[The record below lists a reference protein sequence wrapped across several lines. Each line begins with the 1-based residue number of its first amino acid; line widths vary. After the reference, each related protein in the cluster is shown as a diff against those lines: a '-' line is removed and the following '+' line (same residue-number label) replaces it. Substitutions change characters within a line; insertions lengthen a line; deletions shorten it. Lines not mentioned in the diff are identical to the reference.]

1 MTILGP
7 RRTGDGDSGSGAHKG
22 RAARPFRRGRRV
34 TAVVGAC
41 LIVGSL
47 TTVAA
52 NASGASTRTS
62 HALSG
67 TLTMNVFTFSTAV
80 LKPVIAAFEKL
91 NPGVKIQA
99 ANVVN
104 TPDTYVPLLQTERL
118 AGNEPD
124 VDETYDVLTP
134 TLEVDG
140 LVADLSPD
148 LKAGE
153 PYPQNYWL
161 PSFLAS
167 YIPPKGA
174 PFGVGQVFALPNEAD
189 ATVIMY
195 NENEFQKAGV
205 PFPQNGWTWTQMLA
219 DAAKL
224 KIGSGASQSQYG
236 ICERPD
242 WQAEY
247 NPVLK
252 AYGVADFTETT
263 PTLDTPAAL
272 RRGPS

>member
-67 TLTMNVFTFSTAV
+67 TLTMNVFTFSSPV

-104 TPDTYVPLLQTERL
+104 TSYETHEIESAIRHTQTDKAFREACSR
-118 AGNEPD
+118 AVNPFG
-124 VDETYDVLTP
+124 
-134 TLEVDG
+134 DG
-140 LVADLSPD
+140 LSSQRIVRILLDILID
-148 LKAGE
+148 D
-153 PYPQNYWL
+153 
-161 PSFLAS
+161 
-167 YIPPKGA
+167 
-174 PFGVGQVFALPNEAD
+174 AL
-189 ATVIMY
+189 
-195 NENEFQKAGV
+195 
-205 PFPQNGWTWTQMLA
+205 
-219 DAAKL
+219 
-224 KIGSGASQSQYG
+224 
-236 ICERPD
+236 
-242 WQAEY
+242 
-247 NPVLK
+247 
-252 AYGVADFTETT
+252 
-263 PTLDTPAAL
+263 LDKQTIY
-272 RRGPS
+272 